1 MTERFGSYQNELY
14 LQGLGGQLPPCSTD
28 ATKLEASAREVM
40 APGPFSYV
48 AGAAYPAPPR
58 GPTARR
64 STAGASCRGC

>member
-28 ATKLEASAREVM
+28 STKLEASARELM

-48 AGAAYPAPPR
+48 AGAAGSGA
-58 GPTARR
+58 TARANR
-64 STAGASCRGC
+64 EAFDRWR